1 MKFANTMTNVG
12 GGWDK
17 SKSVFTAP
25 GAGNYNFFW
34 TVFSHGVL
42 SVLLMKSDEPRM
54 SQCAIWPDADIKS
67 KEDLEDVS
75 TDNLKSCSQ

>member
-1 MKFANTMTNVG
+1 MTNVG
-12 GGWDK
+12 GGWDRRNG
-17 SKSVFTAP
+17 VFTTP
-25 GAGNYNFFW
+25 EAGNYNFFW
-34 TVFSHGVL
+34 TASSGSVV